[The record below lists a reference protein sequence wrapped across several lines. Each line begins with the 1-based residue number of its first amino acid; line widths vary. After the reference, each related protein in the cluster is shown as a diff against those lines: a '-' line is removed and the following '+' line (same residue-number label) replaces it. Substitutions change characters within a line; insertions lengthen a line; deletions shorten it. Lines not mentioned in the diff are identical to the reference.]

1 MSEAFIERPR
11 AFCALGGALI
21 AAGALPG
28 AVPIIHASAGCG
40 GSVYW
45 NQLGST
51 GYLGAGY
58 CGGTAVP
65 SSNVQEE
72 DIIFGGDARLTEQIE
87 NTIKLVEGNLYVVLT
102 GCMTD
107 IIGDDIRAI
116 INQFTARG
124 IRIIGAETGGIKGN
138 GYKGYDLVL
147 QALFQDFVEKKPEKV
162 KKRVNLWGIVPGQ
175 DAFWRGNLHILRRL
189 LEKLG
194 LEVNTFFTQQDTLE
208 MVRDAAS
215 AELNILVSEFYGTAA
230 AKVFEDVHDVPYITF
245 PLPIGP
251 SATADFLKTV
261 ALGLEVS
268 PEEVNSL
275 ILEEQNG
282 YYYYVERVA
291 DSYNDLDLQRYAV
304 VVGDGNYAPA
314 LTKFLAD
321 DLGWLPALTVVTE
334 EFADEDKAKI
344 DTYLSKLDSGYHTR
358 IAYETDASEIPVILA
373 QFWPRN
379 RNQAFYDSFS
389 PAFVIG
395 SHLEREFAK
404 KIGAGHLTVTYPVG
418 NRVVLNR
425 GYAGYKGSLHLIEDL
440 FSVLVAER

>member
-1 MSEAFIERPR
+1 MSSDSSLPR
-11 AFCALGGALI
+11 KDATIHPKGK
-21 AAGALPG
+21 
-28 AVPIIHASAGCG
+28 PIGFLA
-40 GSVYW
+40 
-45 NQLGST
+45 
-51 GYLGAGY
+51 
-58 CGGTAVP
+58 
-65 SSNVQEE
+65 
-72 DIIFGGDARLTEQIE
+72 
-87 NTIKLVEGNLYVVLT
+87 
-102 GCMTD
+102 
-107 IIGDDIRAI
+107 
-116 INQFTARG
+116 
-124 IRIIGAETGGIKGN
+124 
-138 GYKGYDLVL
+138 
-147 QALFQDFVEKKPEKV
+147 
-162 KKRVNLWGIVPGQ
+162 
-175 DAFWRGNLHILRRL
+175 
-189 LEKLG
+189 
-194 LEVNTFFTQQDTLE
+194 
-208 MVRDAAS
+208 MV
-215 AELNILVSEFYGTAA
+215 F
-230 AKVFEDVHDVPYITF
+230 ITF

-261 ALGLEVS
+261 ALNLEIS

-275 ILEEQNG
+275 ILEEQND
-282 YYYYVERVA
+282 YYYYIERVA

-321 DLGWLPALTVVTE
+321 DLGWLPALTVVTD
-334 EFADEDKAKI
+334 EFVDEDKDKI
-344 DTYLSKLDSGYHTR
+344 NTYLSKLDSGYRTR